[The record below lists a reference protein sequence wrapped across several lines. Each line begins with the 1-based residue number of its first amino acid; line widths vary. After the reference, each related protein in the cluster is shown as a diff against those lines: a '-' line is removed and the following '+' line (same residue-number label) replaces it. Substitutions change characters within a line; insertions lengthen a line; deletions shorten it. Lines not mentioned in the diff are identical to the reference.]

1 MSLTDGKSSRCL
13 LLFLTSAMAF
23 CVISG
28 CNGPGASQET
38 SSTTPSIISL
48 SPSSATTGGPSFTL
62 TINGANFASGATLG
76 WTLLSGS
83 VQFPAITT
91 TFVDSTKLTAQ
102 IPAALIASPTGVQVF
117 VLNPFLGAGSVSA
130 PANFTINLAPTGVTQ
145 TITLGVNG
153 APPNGPSSNP
163 VLSTNGEYIAFAS
176 QATNLVSP
184 NAQFAEVYVRDTCI
198 SDIVACT
205 PATQLVSAI
214 TNGSSEGNALGGAT
228 PSIGNQGRFVG
239 FLSAATNLVTPNTQF
254 QQAYLRDTCADAPG
268 CVPITVLASVLL
280 NGGEP
285 NAAATAIMTTSNNCY
300 AVFASAATNVVP
312 GVTAPN
318 QVYLSSCSSNGPA
331 GGFTTSSTLVS
342 ADNSGVPAN
351 QGAQQ
356 PAVDSAGRFAAF
368 ASTSTNLP
376 GSPGNGSQ
384 QIYFRDTCLTAPT
397 GCTPATTLISIDASG
412 KPLIGDSQLPAIN
425 SDGHFVAFTT
435 QVPLAGGGVNPVVYL
450 YNSCQSSVSN
460 AVVTNCTPASTLISV
475 ATGGTAA
482 NGPSMATQHA
492 ISDDG
497 RFTLFSSTATNLA
510 ASTSATTTSQV
521 YARDT
526 CVTSTSTVVSC
537 TPSTIIISIDSSGA
551 LTGGSAASISGD
563 GHVAAFQSIIATIQ
577 QIVVAATGF

>member
-13 LLFLTSAMAF
+13 LLLLTGAMAF

-28 CNGPGASQET
+28 CNGPGASLET
-38 SSTTPSIISL
+38 SLTTPSLTSL

-83 VQFPAITT
+83 VDFPSITT

-117 VLNPFLGAGSVSA
+117 VSNPFLGAGSVSA
-130 PANFTINLAPTGVTQ
+130 PANFTINPAPTGVAQ

-153 APPNGPSSNP
+153 GPPNGPSSNP
-163 VLSTNGEYIAFAS
+163 VLSINGEYIAFSS
-176 QATNLVSP
+176 QATNLISP
-184 NAQFAEVYVRDTCI
+184 NAQFPEVYVRDTCI

-205 PATQLVSAI
+205 PSTQLVSAI

-300 AVFASAATNVVP
+300 AVFASAATNVIP

-351 QGAQQ
+351 QGAQE
-356 PAVDSAGRFAAF
+356 PAVDSAGRFAVF
-368 ASTSTNLP
+368 ASASTNLP

-384 QIYFRDTCLTAPT
+384 QIYFRDTYATAPT
-397 GCTPATTLISIDASG
+397 GCTPATTLISSDASG

-425 SDGHFVAFTT
+425 ADGHFVAFTT
-435 QVPLAGGGVNPVVYL
+435 QVPLAGGGVNSVVYL
-450 YNSCQSSVSN
+450 YNSCQSSVTN

-475 ATGGTAA
+475 ATGGAPA
-482 NGPSMATQHA
+482 NGPSTATQHA
-492 ISDDG
+492 VSDDG

-510 ASTSATTTSQV
+510 ASASATTTSQV

-526 CVTSTSTVVSC
+526 CVTSTSTVPSC
-537 TPSTIIISIDSSGA
+537 TPITIIISIDSTGA
-551 LTGGSAASISGD
+551 PTGGSAASISGD

>member
-13 LLFLTSAMAF
+13 LLLLTNAMAF
-23 CVISG
+23 CGISS
-28 CNGPGASQET
+28 CNGPGASLQT
-38 SSTTPSIISL
+38 SSTTPSITSI

-102 IPAALIASPTGVQVF
+102 IPAALIASPTSVQVF

-153 APPNGPSSNP
+153 GPPNGPSSNP

-205 PATQLVSAI
+205 PSTQLVSAI
-214 TNGSSEGNALGGAT
+214 TNGSSEGNALGGAM

-300 AVFASAATNVVP
+300 AVFASTATNVVP

-318 QVYLSSCSSNGPA
+318 QVYLSSCSANGPA

-356 PAVDSAGRFAAF
+356 PAVDSVGRFAAF

-384 QIYFRDTCLTAPT
+384 QVYFRDTCLTAPT
-397 GCTPATTLISIDASG
+397 GCTPATTLISIGASG

-460 AVVTNCTPASTLISV
+460 AVVTNCTPASTPISV

-492 ISDDG
+492 VSDDG

-526 CVTSTSTVVSC
+526 CVSSTSAVASC
-537 TPSTIIISIDSSGA
+537 TPSTILISIDSSGA
-551 LTGGSAASISGD
+551 PTGGSAASISGD